1 MNSITNRQAE
11 ILKELS
17 KSNILTSEQLAN
29 ILHVSSRTIRNDI
42 HVINQIFPDSISV
55 LPSSGYRLQNKTILQ
70 KLHHDH
76 YSEENGDTLDF
87 KVLKKILS
95 VSESNIDDLSEAL
108 FMSSTSLLRIIKKIN
123 HKLKKSNFNVDIIR
137 RKNNLIMVGTEEEK
151 RKVMS
156 YYLVHEFSSHTL
168 NITDYQNFFSRF
180 IDLKEL
186 EKQTLLFFRKNN
198 IRIKDIQLI
207 SFILHVT
214 IMIDRILQEHNILYE
229 NDMEI
234 DHYYLELGQQYYEM
248 LQSMIEITFNS
259 NELLYLAS
267 LFAGKINIRSE
278 DKSKKL
284 SLLIDLILK
293 DINEIYGFDFQKDEK
308 LKNNLLSHLVNLQNR
323 VKYSSYLRNPML
335 EDIKKR
341 FPILYDISVYMADQ
355 IQNYFHISLYEDEI
369 SYLTLHLMGS
379 LERTDS
385 TNKKSI
391 VIVSPMGN
399 SGLQYF
405 KKRLARIHQYEIEI
419 KDIISTFDLNKVN
432 EINPDLIISF
442 DDKITV
448 SGYPVYIVKN
458 LLNDRDIENIFFFL
472 NNRKKGS
479 DCLHLFEDELF
490 FPKMNFPKKEQV
502 ISFLCSQLIRKGY
515 VEEDYETLVL
525 EREKVAPTAYGNFF
539 AMPHPIKKEGLVNKI
554 AVCTLNNAID
564 WNDKKVKIIFLIC
577 LSRTQQAAD
586 AFDELFG
593 RISEILDDAEKT
605 KKLMKTEDMNEFLHL
620 FLNI

>member
-214 IMIDRILQEHNILYE
+214 IMIGRILQEHNILYE

-293 DINEIYGFDFQKDEK
+293 DIN
-308 LKNNLLSHLVNLQNR
+308 
-323 VKYSSYLRNPML
+323 LR
-335 EDIKKR
+335 I
-341 FPILYDISVYMADQ
+341 
-355 IQNYFHISLYEDEI
+355 
-369 SYLTLHLMGS
+369 
-379 LERTDS
+379 
-385 TNKKSI
+385 
-391 VIVSPMGN
+391 
-399 SGLQYF
+399 
-405 KKRLARIHQYEIEI
+405 
-419 KDIISTFDLNKVN
+419 
-432 EINPDLIISF
+432 
-442 DDKITV
+442 
-448 SGYPVYIVKN
+448 
-458 LLNDRDIENIFFFL
+458 
-472 NNRKKGS
+472 
-479 DCLHLFEDELF
+479 
-490 FPKMNFPKKEQV
+490 
-502 ISFLCSQLIRKGY
+502 
-515 VEEDYETLVL
+515 
-525 EREKVAPTAYGNFF
+525 
-539 AMPHPIKKEGLVNKI
+539 
-554 AVCTLNNAID
+554 
-564 WNDKKVKIIFLIC
+564 
-577 LSRTQQAAD
+577 
-586 AFDELFG
+586 
-593 RISEILDDAEKT
+593 
-605 KKLMKTEDMNEFLHL
+605 
-620 FLNI
+620 